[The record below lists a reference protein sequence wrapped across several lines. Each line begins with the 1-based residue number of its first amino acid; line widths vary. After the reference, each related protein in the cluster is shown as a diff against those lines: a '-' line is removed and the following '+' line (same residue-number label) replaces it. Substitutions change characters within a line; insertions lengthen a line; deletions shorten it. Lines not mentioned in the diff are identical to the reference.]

1 MTDNKLQED
10 IIEINSEKNSDYLD
24 ELWFNAKNG
33 GESDTQLEWWWTKD
47 NWKIAVK
54 GWVDSL
60 LSDTE
65 KRVREEPV
73 PIDDS
78 MRYVKP
84 THLLERWKLLK
95 DLPGIPKGT
104 IFIEEQDPE
113 RCGYRYYP
121 DLDTDINMQ
130 YNTDWFFREN
140 PDWFDLL
147 KGVPDGK

>member
-1 MTDNKLQED
+1 MNNNKLQED
-10 IIEINSEKNSDYLD
+10 LRELRRQAGYEPNAWYDQKEEEYL
-24 ELWFNAKNG
+24 
-33 GESDTQLEWWWTKD
+33 SQ
-47 NWKIAVK
+47 
-54 GWVDSL
+54 L

-73 PIDDS
+73 PVDDS

-147 KGVPDGK
+147 KGVLDGK

>member
-1 MTDNKLQED
+1 MNNNKLQED
-10 IIEINSEKNSDYLD
+10 REKIE
-24 ELWFNAKNG
+24 
-33 GESDTQLEWWWTKD
+33 
-47 NWKIAVK
+47 KIAVN
-54 GWVDSL
+54 DLSQL

-73 PIDDS
+73 PVDDS